1 MKRLVDIFACSA
13 LICGLLVGCATP
25 QSPYVSVENWVIRQ
39 NAVPSYF
46 ASYDLIFIYPYI
58 EKSKD
63 RYPSLPSDKESSAYL
78 HDFTAFVTQESFG
91 KKVRVFA
98 PIVHRTKDSQFAAI
112 LSPEREAWDETVIV
126 PSVRETIEAI
136 RFYLKTYH
144 QPGHPYV
151 LLGHGQGAL
160 YIQEALKE
168 LEDEVLPSDGFI
180 AAYLPNLP
188 EVAFRQLGADFSEG
202 NIRLARG
209 KLDTG
214 VVAAWRVGTGPVTNR
229 QEDASNLVSAG
240 AINPLNWSMRRP
252 ASSDLCIGAYYYDC
266 ANTNVLSRKVIV
278 PNFCRAEPDGSD
290 GILRVAADVRPD
302 LPLAGETIAPFLGNI
317 VENAASRV
325 VRYRCKRRWKGWT
338 TETAELPI
346 EDEVGAEP

>member
-1 MKRLVDIFACSA
+1 MRAEQAKISTKRFIF
-13 LICGLLVGCATP
+13 
-25 QSPYVSVENWVIRQ
+25 
-39 NAVPSYF
+39 
-46 ASYDLIFIYPYI
+46 
-58 EKSKD
+58 
-63 RYPSLPSDKESSAYL
+63 
-78 HDFTAFVTQESFG
+78 
-91 KKVRVFA
+91 
-98 PIVHRTKDSQFAAI
+98 VHLSCD
-112 LSPEREAWDETVIV
+112 SPEREAWDETVIV

-168 LEDEVLPSDGFI
+168 LEDEVLPSDGFV

-240 AINPLNWSMRRP
+240 VQPPLHPQWVIP
-252 ASSDLCIGAYYYDC
+252 PFPSSSPSTAAC
-266 ANTNVLSRKVIV
+266 
-278 PNFCRAEPDGSD
+278 SD
-290 GILRVAADVRPD
+290 
-302 LPLAGETIAPFLGNI
+302 
-317 VENAASRV
+317 
-325 VRYRCKRRWKGWT
+325 
-338 TETAELPI
+338 TERHATRHF
-346 EDEVGAEP
+346 